1 MSILNVWYDLRICK
15 CFYDVAHPNQKHP
28 CISMHPWSSSRSSL
42 ESTTEYLIS
51 ACLDFPPTLAQRL
64 DGQPAPAQDTK
75 LHLLP
80 PKAAVANLKRFVRR
94 HRKSEVS
101 WGRTQQLSS
110 CRTRFGSNLATI
122 CQCQLKDSQYA
133 QGMHS
138 TWMCCWVLWAAW
150 SAGERSPITY
160 FCSEVKKWGCSLPN
174 QKRMK
179 RGVAYCG
186 IGRKMNHENG

>member
-1 MSILNVWYDLRICK
+1 MYDMISTFASVSMTLLTPIKSIHAYPCIHG
-15 CFYDVAHPNQKHP
+15 AHPGAHWRARQ
-28 CISMHPWSSSRSSL
+28 
-42 ESTTEYLIS
+42 STLS
-51 ACLDFPPTLAQRL
+51 QHVLTLAQGL

-122 CQCQLKDSQYA
+122 CQRQLKDSQYA
-133 QGMHS
+133 QGMHKTCLLLS
-138 TWMCCWVLWAAW
+138 PLGCLKCWGALTDH
-150 SAGERSPITY
+150 I
-160 FCSEVKKWGCSLPN
+160 LL
-174 QKRMK
+174 
-179 RGVAYCG
+179 
-186 IGRKMNHENG
+186 